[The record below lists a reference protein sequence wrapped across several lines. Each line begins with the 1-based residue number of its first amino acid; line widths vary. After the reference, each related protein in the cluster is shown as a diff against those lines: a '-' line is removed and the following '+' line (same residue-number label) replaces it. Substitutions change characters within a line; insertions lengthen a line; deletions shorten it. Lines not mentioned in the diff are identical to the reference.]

1 MVEKK
6 KGEKKMKKQNF
17 IKIIAVVMMS
27 LIMVAFVGCEPAPKP
42 KTFSNAGM
50 SITLTSEYT
59 EKEMVQF
66 TSCYM
71 TSSVVVSAL
80 KEEFSLLPGFSN
92 YTLRQYASMIISN
105 NGLSGVT
112 SKTSESGKYVYFKF
126 EKTVS
131 GKDYSYFVTCFKSD
145 DAFWAIQFYCE
156 SKNYDKYINSFVGF
170 ADSVTF
176 ETQTA

>member
-1 MVEKK
+1 MIVK
-6 KGEKKMKKQNF
+6 
-17 IKIIAVVMMS
+17 
-27 LIMVAFVGCEPAPKP
+27 
-42 KTFSNAGM
+42 
-50 SITLTSEYT
+50 YT

-92 YTLRQYASMIISN
+92 YTLRQYASMIISA
-105 NGLSGVT
+105 NGLSGITV
-112 SKTSESGKYVYFKF
+112 KTSESEKYVYFKF

-145 DAFWAIQFYCE
+145 DAFWTIQFYCE